1 LIIGSTMMYNYNIKK
16 GEKEK
21 LNTCPMTNPEPC
33 NES

>member
-1 LIIGSTMMYNYNIKK
+1 MNYNYNIKK

-21 LNTCPMTNPEPC
+21 LNTCPATNSEPC